1 MAGEL
6 YCIVGA
12 GRVGTA
18 LGHLLQDAGEQVV
31 TVAAVTG
38 ESRAGAERYIPGAR
52 ITSDIV
58 EAAMPANTIFITV
71 PDDTILEVA
80 GALADAGAVQPGDRV
95 VHVSGALGLD
105 VLEPAREAGADV
117 LALHPLQTFVD
128 VEAAIARIPNSVF
141 AITAAD
147 EAGRSWARGL
157 VALLGG
163 RSLDLRPEDKSLY
176 HAGAVFAC
184 NLFLSVER
192 IAQDLLVSV
201 GMQEEEARSSLL
213 PLVEGTL
220 DNLRR
225 LGPAQALTGPVARG
239 DIGVVRDH
247 LAALSAGPRE
257 VLVAYA
263 ALSLVALRMT
273 SDLPAERVGELEALL
288 RTYL

>member
-6 YCIVGA
+6 YCIIGA

-18 LGHLLQDAGEQVV
+18 LGHLLKDAGEQVV
-31 TVAAVTG
+31 TVAAITE
-38 ESRAGAERYIPGAR
+38 ESREGAERFIPGAR

-58 EAAMPANTIFITV
+58 EAATPANTIFITV
-71 PDDTILEVA
+71 PDDAILEVA
-80 GALADAGAVQPGDRV
+80 GALTDAGAVQPGDRV

-105 VLEPAREAGADV
+105 VLEPAREAGAEV

-157 VALLGG
+157 VAQLGG

-184 NLFLSVER
+184 NLFLAVEQ

-201 GMQEEEARSSLL
+201 GMREEEARESLL

-220 DNLRR
+220 DNMRR
-225 LGPAQALTGPVARG
+225 LGPARALTGPVARG

-247 LAALSAGPRE
+247 LAALRGGAPE
-257 VLVAYA
+257 VLAAYVS
-263 ALSLVALRMT
+263 LSLVALRMA
-273 SDLPAERVGELEALL
+273 SDVPAERAAELEVLL
-288 RTYL
+288 HEYL